1 MFGLSLGHLVLL
13 LVIVLLLR
21 AKHLPEIAQGMRRSI
36 DTFKRGWKGEE
47 LEKNPERKEVN
58 GPLEA
63 DAVLPAQKSKQPK
76 GDSSD

>member
-21 AKHLPEIAQGMRRSI
+21 AKHLPEIGRGMRDSI

-47 LEKNPERKEVN
+47 LMGNEKREDIV
-58 GPLEA
+58 GPREP
-63 DAVLPAQKSKQPK
+63 DAILPAEKKGTNTTDKS
-76 GDSSD
+76 